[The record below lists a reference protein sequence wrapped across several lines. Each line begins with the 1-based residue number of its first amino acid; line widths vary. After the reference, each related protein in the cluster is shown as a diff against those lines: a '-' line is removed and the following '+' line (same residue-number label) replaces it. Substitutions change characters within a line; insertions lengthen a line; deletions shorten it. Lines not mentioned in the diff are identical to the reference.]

1 MLKAKV
7 TRRLTQLKNKC
18 VFGARRNCRREMV
31 EWPWWCTER
40 MSHVQQRQQP
50 MSALLVFC
58 THVMDY
64 SDVHADHVDL
74 TSPDLTCF
82 SRELTGSDRCA
93 QPLPF
98 VNPCVRCVQCAQ
110 ASGVKGTSMVVCIYY
125 IVCLC
130 VCFSLSLCVCVCVQ
144 PKFSDACVVSF
155 FDRATR
161 Y

>member
-1 MLKAKV
+1 M
-7 TRRLTQLKNKC
+7 
-18 VFGARRNCRREMV
+18 

-40 MSHVQQRQQP
+40 MSHVQQQQP

-130 VCFSLSLCVCVCVQ
+130 VCFSLSLCVCVCVCSQ
-144 PKFSDACVVSF
+144 NFPMRVLCRSLIELLAINGNVFHCILISRKTQHSTRSEL
-155 FDRATR
+155 RAR
-161 Y
+161 YKST